1 MAGELPPS
9 PGEGPPAHP
18 PGEPWAPSFRGRP
31 TDGAGNG
38 RALGVTA
45 LVLAVVAVVLAAA
58 ALILDLAHATHSA
71 APTTAATHTYTPAET
86 AAAQRQLCDT
96 YKLAARAVE
105 VDTGGNDRALARIAT
120 TNGAVML
127 DNAAANLALDPTH
140 RDAARALAAAYG
152 TLTAMST
159 NIVAS
164 DAQYQAA
171 LDDITAKDSVM
182 KSVCVN
188 GGS

>member
-1 MAGELPPS
+1 MVGNQPWR
-9 PGEGPPAHP
+9 PGEGTAAQPPLAD
-18 PGEPWAPSFRGRP
+18 WTPSFSGHAGSRSRP
-31 TDGAGNG
+31 W
-38 RALGVTA
+38 
-45 LVLAVVAVVLAAA
+45 LAVAVGLTAAVAVA
-58 ALILDLAHATHSA
+58 ALIVAATRSAPQPTNSTA
-71 APTTAATHTYTPAET
+71 APIPSASET

-127 DNAAANLALDPTH
+127 ENAIASPALDAKH
-140 RDAARALAAAYG
+140 RDAARALAGAYA
-152 TLTAMST
+152 TLTAMSNNT
-159 NIVAS
+159 VAT

-182 KSVCVN
+182 KSVCAN